1 MASSDESMTPF
12 ITSAF
17 LRIGSIYLSG
27 AVKAQLRSR
36 PLDRDIAPIL
46 AFELD
51 LLDDLNNQIQRC
63 SDFNLAQ
70 TGRRGCTTDEL
81 YELIQA
87 FVTDKVRGFI
97 ASTAYDLVTNPFQ
110 PDDTRA
116 VRDVKHFIS
125 GATSSLLSYATD
137 SSIVKERDIQ
147 QSVTNHLQNN
157 GLPAAI
163 DHLKRFNN
171 LSDNLSTSWRLPTNA
186 MISLKRKIQFA
197 SDTANAI
204 ITEAK
209 LVELNG
215 AKIMDKAGDGHQKGD
230 IFFPEFP

>member
-1 MASSDESMTPF
+1 MASSDESTT
-12 ITSAF
+12 TSIASSF
-17 LRIGSIYLSG
+17 LRINSIDLSG

-46 AFELD
+46 AFDLD
-51 LLDDLNNQIQRC
+51 LLDDLNDQIQRC
-63 SDFNLAQ
+63 SDYNLAQ

-87 FVTDKVRGFI
+87 FVADKVRGFI

-116 VRDVKHFIS
+116 VRDAKNIIS

-137 SSIVKERDIQ
+137 ASIVKGKDIH
-147 QSVTNHLQNN
+147 QSVTGHLENN

-163 DHLKRFNN
+163 YHLKRLNN
-171 LSDNLSTSWRLPTNA
+171 LSDNLSTSWGLPTNTV
-186 MISLKRKIQFA
+186 MSLKRAIQFA
-197 SDTANAI
+197 SDSANALI
-204 ITEAK
+204 SEAM
-209 LVELNG
+209 L
-215 AKIMDKAGDGHQKGD
+215 AKKNDTKGLDKAGEGQT
-230 IFFPEFP
+230 